1 MQHAPDVPEIWI
13 MQPDQELRTRLA
25 SELRH
30 DGMKVVEYASEEM
43 ALAALR
49 RTGKAVVLVTEPASG
64 RLTNED
70 LARQAKTTAPRLEI
84 IFTPAREPEAG
95 TTPPGAHVLVK
106 PLGVGKLSRFIR
118 LVAAKPA
125 LRSELQC
132 LYRQARS
139 LQMDAARPAS

>member
-1 MQHAPDVPEIWI
+1 MQRRPDIPEIWI
-13 MQPDQELRTRLA
+13 MQPDEGLRTRLA

-30 DGMKVVEYASEEM
+30 DGMKVVEYATEEL

-49 RTGKAVVLVTEPASG
+49 RTGKAAVLVTEPASG
-64 RLTNED
+64 RLTNGD

-84 IFTPAREPEAG
+84 IFTPACEPEAG

>member
-1 MQHAPDVPEIWI
+1 MQRPPDVPEIWI
-13 MQPDQELRTRLA
+13 MQPDEGLRTRLA

-30 DGMKVVEYASEEM
+30 DGMKVVEYASEEL

-49 RTGKAVVLVTEPASG
+49 RTGKAAVLVTEPASG
-64 RLTNED
+64 RRTNGD

-84 IFTPAREPEAG
+84 IFTPASEPEAG

-139 LQMDAARPAS
+139 LQMDAARPAT